1 MWKTIVRRP
10 SRPDDGLPHELHP
23 VLRHVLATRGIRSAA
38 DLDLSLERLLGYD
51 CLSGITGGVDLLVC
65 ALKAQQRI
73 VIVADFDADGAT
85 ACAVAVRGLR
95 LLGASKLG
103 YIVPDRFRHGY
114 GLSPEIVDAAKVRE
128 PDLLITVDNGI
139 SSLEGVERAKRYGM
153 RVLITDHH
161 LPGAQLP
168 LADAIVNPNL
178 PGDGFPSKH
187 LAGVG
192 VMFYLLAALRARLR
206 ESGSFQGVQEP
217 NLAGLLDLV
226 AVGTVSDVVPLDKN
240 NRVLVA
246 QGLSRIRAGRC
257 CAGIKAICRV
267 AGADPGR
274 LTAQDLGYVLGPRL
288 NAAGRL
294 TDMSLGIECL
304 LTDDDERAGAL
315 AARLQGLN
323 DERREIENR
332 MHAQATESLRR
343 LQLSPSTELPY
354 GLCLYDPD
362 WHQGVVGILASRIKD
377 RLHRPVIAFAPDGE
391 DGLKGSGRSV
401 AQVHIRDVLAR
412 IDTRDKGLIKRFG
425 GHAMAAGLSLAR
437 EHFERFCAAFDE
449 AVKEHLEPADLQGV
463 IESDGELSEAE
474 ISLTLAEALRSATP
488 WGQGFPAPLF
498 DGRFELLERRV
509 VGQKHLKMTL
519 RVGTQGRVVD
529 AIAFHTLDEGWP
541 GGVRT
546 VELGYQLDVNEYAGE
561 RRLQLL
567 VEQVRP
573 LS

>member
-10 SRPDDGLPHELHP
+10 PVPDDGLPHDLHP
-23 VLRHVLATRGIRSAA
+23 VLRRVLASRGLQAAA

-51 CLSGITGGVDLLVC
+51 SLSGIATAVDLLVC

-95 LLGASKLG
+95 LLGVTHVG

-114 GLSPEIVDAAKVRE
+114 GLSPEVVNAAKARE

-139 SSLEGVERAKRYGM
+139 SSVEGVKQAKRYGM

-161 LPGAQLP
+161 LAGAELP
-168 LADAIVNPNL
+168 PADAIVNPNL
-178 PGDGFPSKH
+178 PGEGFPSKH

-206 ESGSFQGVQEP
+206 ESGSLQGAQP

-226 AVGTVSDVVPLDKN
+226 AVGTVSDVVLLDNN

-246 QGLSRIRAGRC
+246 QGVSRIRAGRC

-274 LTAQDLGYVLGPRL
+274 LTARDLAYVLGPRL

-294 TDMSLGIECL
+294 EDMSLGIECL
-304 LTDDDERAGAL
+304 LTDDYELASAL
-315 AARLQGLN
+315 AARLQSLN
-323 DERREIENR
+323 DERRAIENR

-343 LQLSPSTELPY
+343 LQLGLSTLPY

-362 WHQGVVGILASRIKD
+362 WHQGVVGILASRVKD

-401 AQVHIRDVLAR
+401 PQVHIRDVLAR
-412 IDTRDKGLIKRFG
+412 MDTRDKGLIKRFG

-437 EHFERFCAAFDE
+437 AHFERFCAAFDE
-449 AVKEHLEPADLQGV
+449 AVKEHLQPADLHGV
-463 IESDGELSEAE
+463 VESDGELREAE
-474 ISLTLAEALRSATP
+474 ISLALAEALRGAAP
-488 WGQGFPAPLF
+488 WGQGFPPPLF

-509 VGQKHLKMTL
+509 VGEKHLKMTL
-519 RVGTQGRVVD
+519 RVGSKGRVVD
-529 AIAFHTLDEGWP
+529 AIAFHTLDEDWP
-541 GGVRT
+541 KTVRV

-567 VEQVRP
+567 VQQVRP
-573 LS
+573 L

>member
-10 SRPDDGLPHELHP
+10 LVPDDGLPHELHP
-23 VLRHVLATRGIRSAA
+23 VLRRVLAARGLQSVA

-51 CLSGITGGVDLLVC
+51 SLLGIAAAVDLLVG
-65 ALKAQQRI
+65 ALNAQQRI

-95 LLGASKLG
+95 LLGVRHVA

-114 GLSPEIVDAAKVRE
+114 GLSPEVVDAAKARE
-128 PDLLITVDNGI
+128 PELLITVDNGI
-139 SSLEGVERAKRYGM
+139 ASLEGVERAKRYGM

-161 LPGAQLP
+161 LPGAELP
-168 LADAIVNPNL
+168 QADAIVNPNL
-178 PGDGFPSKH
+178 PGEAFPSKH

-206 ESGSFQGVQEP
+206 ESGSFQGMQP

-257 CAGIKAICRV
+257 CAGITAICRV
-267 AGADPGR
+267 AGVDPGR
-274 LTAQDLGYVLGPRL
+274 LTARDLAYVLGPRL

-294 TDMSLGIECL
+294 EDMSLGIECL
-304 LTDDDERAGAL
+304 LTDDDQRASAL

-323 DERREIENR
+323 DARRAIENR

-343 LQLSPSTELPY
+343 LQLSPLTELPY

-412 IDTRDKGLIKRFG
+412 MDTRHKGLIKRFG

-437 EHFERFCAAFDE
+437 EYFERFCGAFDE
-449 AVKEHLEPADLQGV
+449 AVKEHLQPADLHGV
-463 IESDGELSEAE
+463 VESDGELSEAE
-474 ISLTLAEALRSATP
+474 ISLALAEALRGAVP

-498 DGRFELLERRV
+498 DGQFELLERRV
-509 VGQKHLKMTL
+509 VGEKHLKMTL
-519 RVGTQGRVVD
+519 RVGPKGRIVD
-529 AIAFHTLDEGWP
+529 AIAFHTLDEDWP
-541 GGVRT
+541 QTVCS
-546 VELGYQLDVNEYAGE
+546 VELSYQLDVNEYAGE

-567 VEQVRP
+567 VQQVRP
-573 LS
+573 L

>member
-10 SRPDDGLPHELHP
+10 LVPDNGLPHELHP
-23 VLRHVLATRGIRSAA
+23 VLRRVLAARGLQSATE
-38 DLDLSLERLLGYD
+38 LDPSLDRLLRYD
-51 CLSGITGGVDLLVC
+51 SLSGIAAAVDLLVC
-65 ALKAQQRI
+65 ALNAQQRI

-95 LLGASKLG
+95 LLGVRHVG

-114 GLSPEIVDAAKVRE
+114 GLSPEVVDAAKARAPE
-128 PDLLITVDNGI
+128 LLITVDNGI

-161 LPGAQLP
+161 LPGAELP

-178 PGDGFPSKH
+178 PGEGFPSKH

-206 ESGSFQGVQEP
+206 ESGSFQAVREP

-274 LTAQDLGYVLGPRL
+274 LTAQDLAYVVGPRL

-304 LTDDDERAGAL
+304 LTDNDERATAL

-343 LQLSPSTELPY
+343 LRLSPSTELPY

-412 IDTRDKGLIKRFG
+412 MDARDKGLIKRFG

-437 EHFERFCAAFDE
+437 THFERFYVAFDE
-449 AVKEHLEPADLQGV
+449 AVKEHLQPADLQGV

-474 ISLTLAEALRSATP
+474 ISLALAETLRSAAP

-509 VGQKHLKMTL
+509 VGEKHLKMTL
-519 RVGTQGRVVD
+519 RVGSKGRVVD
-529 AIAFHTLDEGWP
+529 AIAFHTLDEDWP
-541 GGVRT
+541 QTVRT
-546 VELGYQLDVNEYAGE
+546 VELGYHLDVNEYARE

-567 VEQVRP
+567 VQQVRP
-573 LS
+573 L

>member
-10 SRPDDGLPHELHP
+10 PGPDDGLPHELHP
-23 VLRHVLATRGIRSAA
+23 VLRRVLAARGICSPA
-38 DLDLSLERLLGYD
+38 DLDLSLQRLLGYD

-95 LLGASKLG
+95 LLGASKLD

-114 GLSPEIVDAAKVRE
+114 GLSPEIVDAAKARE

-178 PGDGFPSKH
+178 SGDGFPSKH

-206 ESGSFQGVQEP
+206 ESGAFQGMQEP

-267 AGADPGR
+267 AGTDPGR
-274 LTAQDLGYVLGPRL
+274 LTAQDLAYVLGPRL

-304 LTDDDERAGAL
+304 LTDDDEIASAL

-323 DERREIENR
+323 DERREIETR

-343 LQLSPSTELPY
+343 LLLSPSAPLPY

-391 DGLKGSGRSV
+391 NGLKGSGRSV

-412 IDTRDKGLIKRFG
+412 MDTRDKGLIKRFG

-449 AVKEHLEPADLQGV
+449 SVKEHLEPADLQGV

-474 ISLTLAEALRSATP
+474 FSLALAEALRSAAP

-498 DGRFELLERRV
+498 DGQFELLQRRV

-541 GGVRT
+541 GDVRT
-546 VELGYQLDVNEYAGE
+546 VELGYQLDVNEYTGE